1 LIVNLERRRTC
12 FQIITGPTIN
22 IKYLISINLLKILS
36 SFRIQC
42 LIIHLNYDLPILIP
56 DYLLTPCILQV
67 HIRCELLHSRRYKAP
82 LYAGLAYSDGGRVE
96 EVAAVVIEELAVVEL
111 SEGHCRDVRAVGRC
125 AGCQVDLGARD
136 HYVCVVRVVKE
147 DLIVI
152 RGESV
157 EGEVGVSENKLE
169 I

>member
-1 LIVNLERRRTC
+1 LIVNLERRSTC
-12 FQIITGPTIN
+12 FQIITRPTIN

-42 LIIHLNYDLPILIP
+42 LIIHLNYDLPVLIP

-82 LYAGLAYSDGGRVE
+82 LYARLAYSDRCRVE

-111 SEGHCRDVRAVGRC
+111 SEGHCRDVRAEGRC
-125 AGCQVDLGARD
+125 AGRQVDLGARD
-136 HYVCVVRVVKE
+136 HDVCVVRVVKE

-152 RGESV
+152 GGESV
-157 EGEVGVSENKLE
+157 EGEVGVSEDKFE
-169 I
+169 V

>member
-1 LIVNLERRRTC
+1 LIVNLERCSTC
-12 FQIITGPTIN
+12 FQIITRPAIN
-22 IKYLISINLLKILS
+22 IQYLISINLLKILS

-67 HIRCELLHSRRYKAP
+67 HIRCELLHSHRYEAP
-82 LYAGLAYSDGGRVE
+82 LYAGVAYSVGGRVE
-96 EVAAVVIEELAVVEL
+96 EVAAVVIEELTVVEL

-125 AGCQVDLGARD
+125 AGRQVDLGARD
-136 HYVCVVRVVKE
+136 HDVCVVRVVKE
-147 DLIVI
+147 DLVVVL
-152 RGESV
+152 GESV